1 MKNQNREFE
10 KLSKDYTLRRTNEL
24 KEYLKKDERLISYIN
39 TITPLIKEYFP
50 ENKIYLTYC
59 VDPEFEEE
67 LNRAK
72 ICVIGQDS
80 LFEEEYKKMNEL
92 EDEILNLT
100 EFPVQVKS
108 LISVRLW

>member
-1 MKNQNREFE
+1 MPGQNREFE
-10 KLSKDYTLRRTNEL
+10 KLSKDYTLCKINEL
-24 KEYLKKDERLISYIN
+24 KEYFKKDDRLIAYIN
-39 TITPLIKEYFP
+39 TITPLIKKYFP
-50 ENKIYLTYC
+50 ENKMYLTYC
-59 VDPEFEEE
+59 VDPEFEE

-72 ICVIGQDS
+72 ICVIGHDS
-80 LFEEEYKKMNEL
+80 LFEEEYRKMNEL